1 MRSPV
6 RSTENRAAGARVATC
21 WTHPAP
27 AALARGR
34 TGGCGATGSQIRVGD
49 LSVSA
54 GSQVRVGGICPCLR
68 GRLVLSAGSQIRGG
82 LRFTHPCLPTSLL
95 GLHRSVRRHSPY
107 LVPGP
112 LTSLTTANIRLA
124 SPSLT
129 QGTCRRIPQV
139 PDLFDPVL
147 CSCAGDTIALAWPHT
162 KYFPALY
169 NFPITIFI
177 NKEIALPGLKC
188 GICLGGKIPILLYFL
203 PIVPVHKKA
212 QTWKASAASLEAKP
226 GQTKSSLEQA
236 CISNSVM
243 PPPRAVKGKK
253 SSQCRVDWIHSEA
266 EGPHV

>member
-177 NKEIALPGLKC
+177 NKEITLPGLKC
-188 GICLGGKIPILLYFL
+188 GICLGGKIPILL
-203 PIVPVHKKA
+203 
-212 QTWKASAASLEAKP
+212 
-226 GQTKSSLEQA
+226 
-236 CISNSVM
+236 
-243 PPPRAVKGKK
+243 
-253 SSQCRVDWIHSEA
+253 
-266 EGPHV
+266 